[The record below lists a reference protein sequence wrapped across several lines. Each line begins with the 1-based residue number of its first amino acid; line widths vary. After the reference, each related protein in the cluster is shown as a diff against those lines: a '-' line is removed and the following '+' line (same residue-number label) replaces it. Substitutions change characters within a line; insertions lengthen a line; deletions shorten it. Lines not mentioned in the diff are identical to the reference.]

1 MAGEPEANFL
11 KIILLLMKYGTK
23 VLQKKIVYELRVQKW
38 QTVTDFLRERKH
50 DILHLTNNKRCCIKD
65 CEMKDTQNAKK
76 CLIHYS
82 LLELMYE
89 DVKRSCSTRFY
100 HCCSCHFVPKSD
112 LDISVWDI
120 TLTSCLLLELIGFE
134 DLGQKQAIQNLR
146 NLRNSKELLHRGN
159 AEMKDDEY
167 NKMWIKLSNDIKE
180 VAEKCEPYFYS
191 SICEEVDRLKDNR
204 LEPEE
209 HYNAQECWNKVKV
222 KLFVSLSHSF

>member
-1 MAGEPEANFL
+1 MINEPEANFL
-11 KIILLLMKYGTK
+11 KIVLLLMKYGTT
-23 VLQKKIVYELRVQKW
+23 VLQHRIEFVLRIRKW
-38 QTVTDFLRERKH
+38 QKVTDFLRERKH
-50 DILHLTNNKRCCIKD
+50 DILHLTLDKQKKCCIKD
-65 CEMKDTQNAKK
+65 CKKQNATTK
-76 CLIHYS
+76 LIHKS

-89 DVKRSCSTRFY
+89 DVNKSCSIKFT
-100 HCCSCHFVPKSD
+100 HCCSCNFVPKHD

-167 NKMWIKLSNDIKE
+167 NKMWIRLSNDIKE

-191 SICEEVDRLKDNR
+191 SICEEVDRLKDNC
-204 LEPEE
+204 LKPEE